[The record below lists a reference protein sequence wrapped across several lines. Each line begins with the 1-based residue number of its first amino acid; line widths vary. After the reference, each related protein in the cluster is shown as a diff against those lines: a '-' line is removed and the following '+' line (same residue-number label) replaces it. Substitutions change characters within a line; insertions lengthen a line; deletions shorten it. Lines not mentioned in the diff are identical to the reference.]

1 MSDVSANVD
10 LESQHAAVATDVAH
24 SPVLPEEPSGITDA
38 DLPALVEQLRGVFA
52 EIAKAAVA
60 EAQASMPMPRVI
72 QGTVTQVDV
81 ANNAVVVQ
89 TDDAIEG
96 GEVSAQVISERPNP
110 NERVTVL
117 SIPGGAAFVFG
128 APGGSGLPPG
138 ALIGYVGPIDAAVS
152 SSSATAPPR
161 GFAMPYGQVLKQ
173 NTVPWF
179 FARVGSAHNTGGE
192 AADEVRLPDM
202 RGRYPVG
209 LDNMG
214 GSDAGRLGSI
224 SNAVGATGGAE
235 THTLAS
241 GNLPAH
247 VHDLGSHTHS
257 FTPSGTVSISSISGS
272 VSGSISATTTAHSL
286 TNSGGFQ
293 EYASGTLNFAP
304 TSWVAGSVSGTFSG
318 SLSGGSGSG
327 SFSGSGG
334 TTGGASGDT
343 ASAGSGSSVNH
354 LPPTMAVF
362 WLVKL

>member
-10 LESQHAAVATDVAH
+10 LESQHAALAADVAH

-173 NTVPWF
+173 NAVPWF
-179 FARVGSAHNTGGE
+179 FARVGTTHNTGGE
-192 AADEVRLPDM
+192 AADEVRLPDA
-202 RGRYPVG
+202 RGRYLMG

-214 GSDAGRLGSI
+214 GTDAGRIASI
-224 SNAVGATGGAE
+224 ANAVGASGGAE
-235 THTLAS
+235 THTLAT
-241 GNLPAH
+241 GNLPSHAH
-247 VHDLGSHTHS
+247 SLNSHTHS
-257 FTPSGTVSISSISGS
+257 FTPAGSVSGISGS
-272 VSGSISATTTAHSL
+272 VSGSITASTTAHSL

-293 EYASGTLNFAP
+293 EYASGALNYAP
-304 TSWVAGSVSGTFSG
+304 TSWTGGSVSGTFSG
-318 SLSGGSGSG
+318 S
-327 SFSGSGG
+327 FSGVTG
-334 TTGGASGDT
+334 TFTGTGDATGGPSTGDT
-343 ASAGSGSSVNH
+343 GSAGSGTAVTH
-354 LPPTMAVF
+354 LPPTLAVF